1 MVVTT
6 MSKLK
11 LHLTLLILTVVM
23 LASLNTVYAQ
33 GSEPINITYEI
44 FKNPKVYA
52 VMAIQFL
59 LGLALGYVS
68 FKILKYILAL
78 IAILALGSILSVW
91 SISGSLEKALSN
103 VTTEFSKIW
112 PYVMNALQILGVLTV
127 GPVAVGFIL
136 GIVLALIRK

>member
-1 MVVTT
+1 MGRFR
-6 MSKLK
+6 LYYA
-11 LHLTLLILTVVM
+11 LLLLTVVA
-23 LASLNTVYAQ
+23 LTSFNVVYAQ
-33 GSEPINITYEI
+33 EGEVTNITYEI
-44 FKNPKVYA
+44 LKNPKVYIA
-52 VMAIQFL
+52 IAIQFL

-91 SISGSLEKALSN
+91 SISGTLETALSS

-112 PYVMNALQILGVLTV
+112 PYVMGALQVLGVLTV

-136 GIVLALIRK
+136 GIILALIRK

>member
-1 MVVTT
+1 